1 MAARLIARENP
12 DRSVTWLHCSDSRTG
27 LLIRDFLNPPRPI
40 ATEKLNEELGR
51 HRIVPFRA
59 VSAWIREQGGPQ
71 LRTLSATRDEE
82 DWRWVLKTLE
92 QRGPIDIDE
101 PTTPEPRVVQRTRLR
116 HFYEFLR
123 DIPALDVHRHACKRA
138 RRANADA
145 TYLDEL
151 FGASLRELEGYD
163 NDEAF
168 HPARGSDTNWLVQY
182 RDQPDKFARWVIA
195 QAAPGHTN
203 WLDVGGEEKVR
214 AVAYEIY
221 TLRTTGAAVF
231 PDGSRVSTGGAGGLD
246 LLLDWDGTPTVAEV
260 KAKKDTNS
268 FLALVQTLV
277 YSAELSS
284 GAQKRRLRSQYK
296 EHFGHLSESDRL
308 GIAIVHEGHSEPDLY
323 GETKELAEHLMDRD
337 TGEIAQ
343 HIGFIAF
350 LRAVPDASDS
360 LQVSLDRLFSSNP

>member
-1 MAARLIARENP
+1 
-12 DRSVTWLHCSDSRTG
+12 
-27 LLIRDFLNPPRPI
+27 
-40 ATEKLNEELGR
+40 
-51 HRIVPFRA
+51 
-59 VSAWIREQGGPQ
+59 
-71 LRTLSATRDEE
+71 
-82 DWRWVLKTLE
+82 
-92 QRGPIDIDE
+92 
-101 PTTPEPRVVQRTRLR
+101 
-116 HFYEFLR
+116 
-123 DIPALDVHRHACKRA
+123 
-138 RRANADA
+138 
-145 TYLDEL
+145 LDEL